1 MISNKFRI
9 LSIDGGGVRGLLAI
23 KTLRQIEKITGKKVA
38 ELFDMIVGTSTGGLI
53 ACGLSVGDGKG
64 GFLYD
69 TEYMERVYTEDRK
82 KIFPPQGFFTRLIG
96 KYFNPA
102 YSPRGLEEVLA
113 REFGDKRLA
122 DCMIPIQIATYDIAG
137 SRPIFFKTRH
147 GVKFQE
153 DEDINVKL
161 FDVCRATSA
170 GPTYFSPHSFYLKD
184 RKGEMSA
191 RQVNCIDGGV
201 YINNPSL
208 SAIAEVIKHA
218 GFYSTRTQFIALD
231 DICLLSL
238 GTGSTPQEITFD
250 MSSTWGA
257 INWVRPLINIMM
269 DGVNQVTDYKVKQ
282 FLMEDHY
289 LRVDL
294 HLPNA
299 DLACMDN
306 ASEEALG
313 YLLEQYQL
321 QVLENEVLQSKMEQF
336 SKQLELV

>member
-1 MISNKFRI
+1 MMTNKFRI

-23 KTLRQIEKITGKKVA
+23 KTLRQIEAITGKKVP

-53 ACGLSVGDGKG
+53 ACGLSVGNEDGT
-64 GFLYD
+64 FLYD
-69 TEYMERVYTEDRK
+69 TEYMERVYTEGRAT
-82 KIFPPQGFFTRLIG
+82 IFPPQGFFTRLIG

-102 YSPRGLEEVLA
+102 YSPRGLEEILA
-113 REFGDKRLA
+113 REFEDKRLA
-122 DCMIPIQIATYDIAG
+122 DCLIPIQIATYDIAG

-147 GVKFQE
+147 GIKFRE
-153 DEDINVKL
+153 EEDINVKL

-184 RKGEMSA
+184 RNGTAA
-191 RQVNCIDGGV
+191 RRVNCIDGGV

-218 GFYSTRTQFIALD
+218 GFYSTRTQFIALE

-294 HLPNA
+294 HLPKA
-299 DLACMDN
+299 DMASMDN
-306 ASEEALG
+306 ASNDALK
-313 YLLEQYQL
+313 YLLDQYQI
-321 QVLENEVLQSKMEQF
+321 QVLQNEVLQNELEKF
-336 SKQLELV
+336 AKQLVLT